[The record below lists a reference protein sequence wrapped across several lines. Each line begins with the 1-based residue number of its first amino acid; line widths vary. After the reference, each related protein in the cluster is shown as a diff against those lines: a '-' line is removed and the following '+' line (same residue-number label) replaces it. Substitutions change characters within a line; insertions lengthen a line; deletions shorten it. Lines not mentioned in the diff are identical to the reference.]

1 MRPLGA
7 FSSVVSYWASYSLT
21 GNAAEDCAL
30 FLLPRT
36 RQGQKEGKMMKDS
49 NNSGARGDVH
59 AFAFGVGKNL
69 NRMGAAWFVS
79 YADHEHVDAKHLNWN
94 RVTTKK
100 QLLVYGKTFSCHRY
114 WLDKV
119 MSMNDRLLATNKI
132 DLTATQVK
140 TMAEQVMAK
149 NW

>member
-1 MRPLGA
+1 
-7 FSSVVSYWASYSLT
+7 
-21 GNAAEDCAL
+21 
-30 FLLPRT
+30 
-36 RQGQKEGKMMKDS
+36 MKDS
-49 NNSGARGDVH
+49 SNSSARCDAH
-59 AFAFGVGKNL
+59 AFALYGGKNL

-79 YADHEHVDAKHLNWN
+79 YAYHEHVDAKHLNWN
-94 RVTTKK
+94 RVATKNR
-100 QLLVYGKTFSCHRY
+100 LLVYGKTFSYHRY